1 MERGRCRH
9 ADDVTIPPDYTPRQ
23 FRRKTSRGWIT
34 RPVYRRAATGPTII
48 LIHEMP
54 GISETT
60 FAIAKRLSDLD
71 YTVVLPEL
79 MRPGSVGPKG
89 LRMAVGMVRLCI
101 ARELGALA
109 GGQTGAIVEWLRELA
124 REEAANNGGRPVAVI
139 GMCFSGGFA
148 LGTVLDP
155 SVGAAVM
162 SQPALPFPIWFGRS
176 ADLGVSPS
184 DLEAIKARI
193 GDGGCVRVLRF
204 SLDRISPAERFG
216 RVMGEFPAAEHC
228 EVPSA
233 SKSDH
238 SVLAK
243 AAVAPV
249 GTDLDKAFTGTLT
262 FLKAHLRDA

>member
-1 MERGRCRH
+1 M
-9 ADDVTIPPDYTPRQ
+9 TIPPDYTPRQ
-23 FRRKTSRGWIT
+23 FRRKTTRGWIA
-34 RPVYRRAATGPTII
+34 RPVYRRAASGPTVI

-71 YTVVLPEL
+71 YTVVIPEL

-124 REEAANNGGRPVAVI
+124 REEATANGSRQVAVI

-148 LGTVLDP
+148 LGTILDP
-155 SVGAAVM
+155 SVGAAVV

-176 ADLGVSPS
+176 SDLGVSPG
-184 DLEAIKARI
+184 DLDQIKARI
-193 GDGGCVRVLRF
+193 GAGDCVRVLRF
-204 SLDRISPAERFG
+204 SLDRISPAERFAH
-216 RVMGEFPAAEHC
+216 VMREFPAAEHC
-228 EVPSA
+228 EVPSHE
-233 SKSDH
+233 KSDH

-243 AAVAPV
+243 AATAPE
-249 GTDLDKAFTGTLT
+249 GTDLEHAFTGTLT
-262 FLKAHLRDA
+262 FLKAHLPDE